1 MIRTLVI
8 RHRLGITVVHTV
20 LGTLLQALVHQEVI
34 ELRHHGRDVVPGVVI
49 LDLVRLVCSSREVY
63 RSTQAL
69 LALRASD
76 EVSVGQSVIC
86 FGFLDEVPALGV
98 N

>member
-1 MIRTLVI
+1 MS
-8 RHRLGITVVHTV
+8 RLGGKRKIKTD
-20 LGTLLQALVHQEVI
+20 LGTLLQALVQQEVI
-34 ELRHHGRDVVPGVVI
+34 ELRHHGRDVAPGVVI
-49 LDLVRLVCSSREVY
+49 LNLVRLISSSREVH

-69 LALRASD
+69 LALRAMD